1 MVSAVFVFAIMD
13 SLLKRLSPH
22 YSPFQIASLR
32 CFSSLTILL
41 LPVIWHRSWAKLKPR
56 SPHLHLLRA
65 ALGIGMLITFIYAV
79 RRLSMAETYSITLCA
94 PLLMT
99 ALSGPF
105 LGEKVPLRRWVAIL
119 VGMGGVLVILQ
130 PGQGGF
136 VSKLAVLAA
145 GASAVCYA
153 LSALSVRAL
162 SRTNTN
168 TSMVFW
174 WMVLVGCLSL
184 AVALP
189 DWRPIPVEDWKWLA
203 GVGISGALGQ
213 VWITDAF
220 RRAPPSVVG
229 PFEYTALLWG
239 FAIDWIFWSASPSR
253 SLLIGAA
260 IIILSGIYIVWDE
273 RRLADLAYSPATPPP

>member
-1 MVSAVFVFAIMD
+1 MASAVFVFSIMD
-13 SLLKRLSPH
+13 SVLKRLSPH
-22 YSPFQIASLR
+22 YAPFQIASLR
-32 CFSSLTILL
+32 CFSSMTILL
-41 LPVIWHRSWAKLKPR
+41 LPVLWRGSWTKLRPR
-56 SPHLHLLRA
+56 APHLHLLRA
-65 ALGIGMLITFIYAV
+65 LLGIGMLATFIFAV
-79 RRLSMAETYSITLCA
+79 RHLSMAETYSITLCA

-105 LGEKVPLRRWVAIL
+105 LGEKVPARRWFAIL
-119 VGMGGVLVILQ
+119 IGLCGVLVILQ

-136 VSKLAVLAA
+136 GSRIAVLSA
-145 GASAVCYA
+145 GASAVFYA

-174 WMVLVGCLSL
+174 WMVLVGFISL
-184 AVALP
+184 LLALP
-189 DWRPIPVEDWKWLA
+189 DWRPIPREDWPWL
-203 GVGISGALGQ
+203 VCLGISGALGQ

-239 FAIDWIFWSASPSR
+239 FAIDWIFWSATPSQP
-253 SLLIGAA
+253 LLIGAA
-260 IIILSGIYIVWDE
+260 IIIASGVYIIWDE
-273 RRLADLAYSPATPPP
+273 RRLAELAYSPVTPPP

>member
-1 MVSAVFVFAIMD
+1 MVSAVFIFSIMD

-22 YSPFQIASLR
+22 YTPFQIASLR
-32 CFSSLTILL
+32 CFSSLAILL
-41 LPVIWHRSWAKLKPR
+41 LPVIWRRSWVKLRPR
-56 SPHLHLLRA
+56 SPLLHLLRA
-65 ALGIGMLITFIYAV
+65 GLGLGMLITFIFAV

-105 LGEKVPLRRWVAIL
+105 LGEKAPLRRWAAIL
-119 VGMGGVLVILQ
+119 FGMCGVLVILL
-130 PGQGGF
+130 PGTGGF
-136 VSKLAVLAA
+136 ASRVAVLAA
-145 GASAVCYA
+145 FASAVFYA

-174 WMVLVGCLSL
+174 WMVLVGTLCL
-184 AVALP
+184 VMALP
-189 DWRPIPVEDWKWLA
+189 EWRPILPEDWKFLA
-203 GVGISGALGQ
+203 GVGVSGALGQ

-229 PFEYTALLWG
+229 PFEYMALLWG
-239 FAIDWIFWSASPSR
+239 FAIDWVFWSASPTQ

-260 IIILSGIYIVWDE
+260 IIISSGIYIVWDE
-273 RRLADLAYSPATPPP
+273 RRLAELAYTAAAPPP